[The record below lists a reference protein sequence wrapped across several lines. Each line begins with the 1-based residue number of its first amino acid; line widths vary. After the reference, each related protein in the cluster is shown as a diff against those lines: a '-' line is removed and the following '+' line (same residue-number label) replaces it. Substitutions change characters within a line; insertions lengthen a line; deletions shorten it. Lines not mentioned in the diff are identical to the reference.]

1 LAPLLDL
8 RLYRL
13 AVGPAAVNHRSRGV
27 DKYDMKDATRIE
39 LACED
44 IKHRIQEFKIVHS
57 YIWERPAP
65 TVETVVEE
73 PFVEPEPDRRQPRR
87 PWLGE

>member
-1 LAPLLDL
+1 MAPLLVD

-13 AVGPAAVNHRSRGV
+13 AVGPAAVNHGSRGV
-27 DKYDMKDATRIE
+27 DKYSMETPTRIE

-57 YIWERPAP
+57 HIWERPAP